1 MQLFDKIRT
10 EIVNATKR
18 QFGSSIEPGSIPVGP
33 TKKEFEGDMTVVI
46 FPLVKLLRKSPVEIG
61 HLFGEHLQK
70 HVAAIESFNVVQGF
84 INLTL
89 TETFWK
95 QFLKD
100 NVHNDQ
106 FGRAPKNGEKVMIE
120 FSSPNTNKPL
130 HLGHIRNILL
140 GWSCSKILECVG
152 YEVVKVQVINDR
164 GIAICKSMLA
174 WQRYGNGETPESSGK
189 KGDHLVGEY
198 YVKFEK
204 VFVEEYEA
212 WQKGEAAGAL
222 FDERKDKSQSRDDFF
237 KAYKNKYFNEYS
249 ALGEAAREMLI
260 KWENND
266 EEVKSLWST
275 MNGWVYSGFDAT
287 YDRLGVNFDKLYY
300 ESDTWKL
307 GKDEVLEG
315 VRKNVFFKKEDGS
328 IWVDLST
335 LGMDEKILLRADGTS
350 VYMTQDIGTAMS
362 RYRDYGIDHMVY
374 VVADEQNYHFKV
386 LFQILELLEEP
397 YAEGLYHLAYGMVDL
412 PSGKMKSREGT
423 VVDAD
428 DLIDDVI
435 AEAKK
440 VASERGDLEGLTE
453 AEKDEIFRRI
463 GMAALK
469 YFILKVNPQKRMTFD
484 PEASVDMQG
493 TTGPY
498 IQNAYVRIRS
508 IGRKLEGAIGDPAD
522 YEGIADSEK
531 TLLLQLFLYPEVV
544 KKAAADYD
552 PSGIANYLYDL
563 AKNYHRFYHD
573 LPILNADDG
582 AKSFRITLNQLVANV
597 LTHGMDL
604 LGIEMPDRM

>member
-33 TKKEFEGDMTVVI
+33 TKKEFEGDMTVVV
-46 FPLVKLLRKSPVEIG
+46 FPLVRLLRKSPVEIG

-70 HVAAIESFNVVQGF
+70 NVAAIESFNVVQGF

-106 FGRAPKNGEKVMIE
+106 FGSAPKNGEKVMIE

-140 GWSCSKILECVG
+140 GWSCSRILECVG

-174 WQRYGNGETPESSGK
+174 WQRFGDGETPESSGK

-198 YVKFEK
+198 YVKFEQ

-212 WQKGEAAGAL
+212 WQKGETAQTL
-222 FDERKDKSQSRDDFF
+222 FDDRKDKSQSRSEFF

-260 KWENND
+260 KWEDND
-266 EEVKSLWST
+266 EEIKSLWST

-287 YDRLGVNFDKLYY
+287 YDRLGVSFDKLYY

-335 LGMDEKILLRADGTS
+335 SGMDEKILLRADGTS

-453 AEKDEIFRRI
+453 DEKEEIFRRI
-463 GMAALK
+463 GMSALK

-508 IGRKLEGAIGDPAD
+508 IGRKLEGGIGDPSA
-522 YEGIADSEK
+522 YQGIADSEK
-531 TLLLQLFLYPEVV
+531 TLLRQLFLYPEIV
-544 KKAAADYD
+544 KKAATDYD

-582 AKSFRITLNQLVANV
+582 AKAFRITLNELVANV